1 MNHCIQ
7 TYLTSSLKN
16 IDRMPTQ
23 VAIEY

>member
-16 IDRMPTQ
+16 IDKMLTQ
-23 VAIEY
+23 VAIE